1 MPENLKGNNDEDKHL
16 LAEMNLDSRGIL
28 SVVYDIGVLSPDS
41 AWWEN
46 IIPDLRSVSPLCA
59 FPSAPH
65 SPGCGQCSA
74 GC

>member
-1 MPENLKGNNDEDKHL
+1 MPEDLKGNNDEDKHL
-16 LAEMNLDSRGIL
+16 LAELNVTVEGFCLL
-28 SVVYDIGVLSPDS
+28 YDIGVLSPDS

-46 IIPDLRSVSPLCA
+46 IIPDLRSVSPLSA